1 MADTWIT
8 DMTHFLD
15 QNGAI
20 GVMPDPARKL
30 AKYLASIVAA
40 ATNENYYDED
50 SAVVVHCRRR
60 PRRKPCP
67 GEIEAF
73 IDPEKD
79 VVLWRCPVCGDNG
92 LIRNWQGTLWD
103 CWDTKTLQ

>member
-30 AKYLASIVAA
+30 
-40 ATNENYYDED
+40 
-50 SAVVVHCRRR
+50 
-60 PRRKPCP
+60 
-67 GEIEAF
+67 
-73 IDPEKD
+73 
-79 VVLWRCPVCGDNG
+79 GDNG